1 MIHENVLHSTGKS
14 NQVAITYMRKSGHI
28 YIYDSHCCT
37 PETRTTCKSRKI
49 FYKEIVNLRMTHV
62 CRELNIQMDPD
73 IPNNHKIA
81 PCVGLYES
89 HCVSP

>member
-1 MIHENVLHSTGKS
+1 
-14 NQVAITYMRKSGHI
+14 MRKSGHI
-28 YIYDSHCCT
+28 YIYMIHIAVHLKRAQLVSQVG
-37 PETRTTCKSRKI
+37 SRKI